1 MDLRVNLDKVKKI
14 LKNNIILNKI
24 KSNKIAKS
32 SSKYNNAIEEIN
44 KNHNHAWDKEIE
56 LRNID
61 NLEKEALFYRGN
73 VITYKEMFSKR
84 NLVAASLLN
93 LGLKKG
99 DTIPLCMSNTPEFVY
114 TILAASLIGAKVKI
128 FGSHFEKDFI
138 KELLQDTNK
147 SVFIA
152 TSDNYLELEDIV
164 KDMGYSKI
172 VVASLSE
179 SLKDGVDLFY
189 DFDKKYHSF
198 KPYES
203 EDTISFSEFL
213 DLGKNRQ
220 VERADVTLSDDFLVT
235 YTSGSTIVGLPKEIV
250 QQHKSL
256 IVMGRLHD
264 HDLSG
269 LPKMKNV
276 RMLAHIPTYS
286 NTDVITSM
294 SDPLSQGCSV
304 ALEPIYD
311 RDFFNTSLVIN
322 RPNAVAATRSFWIHA
337 ALKYQ
342 EEFPNIKQRG
352 LLIPI
357 SVGENTSLGEEKLIN
372 KFLKEVEAGRD
383 RLPVPAVLSMG
394 GGDCE
399 HGGIYFSL
407 YHAYK
412 SKIAGTKKYGLIPFK
427 GLSQA
432 VLDKEGNHITDGS
445 AGRLVAI
452 GPTTMHEY
460 NNNEEAT
467 NNFFVKDKD
476 GNVYGDCKLWATIK
490 GDNRVILHG
499 RIGNDFV
506 LSDGSVVPCYLLAE
520 MIEDDSK
527 NILSCEV
534 VNVKDKDGV
543 ETPVVHYSLQPDC
556 KDQITT
562 IVLADRRLRKKL
574 PDELMDKVYYFRH
587 QDEFSLTGSGKRN
600 INDLNEQGLENAFSV
615 RVITKESVD
624 SKKSYVKK
632 I

>member
-1 MDLRVNLDKVKKI
+1 MNVRINIEKI
-14 LKNNIILNKI
+14 KELTKNNIILNKI
-24 KSNKIAKS
+24 RSNKIAKN
-32 SSKYNNAIEEIN
+32 SSKYNSAIEDIN
-44 KNHNHAWDKEIE
+44 KNHNHAWDREIE

-61 NLEKEALFYRGN
+61 NLKKEALFYRGN

-84 NLVAASLLN
+84 NLVAASLLE

-114 TILAASLIGAKVKI
+114 TILAASLIGARVKI
-128 FGSHFEKDFI
+128 FGSHFDKAYI
-138 KELLQDTNK
+138 KELLQDTSK
-147 SVFIA
+147 KVFIA
-152 TSDNYLELEDIV
+152 TDDNYLELKDIV
-164 KDMGYSKI
+164 KEMGYSKI
-172 VVASLSE
+172 VVSSLSE

-198 KPYES
+198 KPYQD
-203 EDTISFSEFL
+203 EDTISFGEFL
-213 DLGKNRQ
+213 TIGKNKQ
-220 VERADVTLSDDFLVT
+220 VERAKVTLDDDFLIT

-250 QQHKSL
+250 QQHRSL

-264 HDLSG
+264 YDLSG
-269 LPKMKNV
+269 LPKMKDV

-337 ALKYQ
+337 ALSYKK
-342 EEFPNIKQRG
+342 EFPNIDQRG
-352 LLIPI
+352 LFIPI

-372 KFLKEVEAGRD
+372 KFLKEVSAGKD
-383 RLPVPAVLSMG
+383 RLPISATLSMG

-412 SKIAGTKKYGLIPFK
+412 SKLACTKKYGLVPFK
-427 GLSQA
+427 GLNQA
-432 VLDKEGNHITDGS
+432 VLDEEGNHITDGS
-445 AGRLVAI
+445 VGRLVAI
-452 GPTTMHEY
+452 GPTTMREY

-467 NNFFVKDKD
+467 NKFFIHDSE
-476 GNVYGDCKLWATIK
+476 GNVYGDCKLWAAIK
-490 GDNRVILHG
+490 GDNRVIIHG
-499 RIGNDFV
+499 RIGNDFK
-506 LSDGSVVPCYLLAE
+506 LSDGSVVPSYSLAE
-520 MIEDDSK
+520 IVEEDSN

-534 VNVKDKDGV
+534 VNVKDENGV
-543 ETPVVHYSLQPDC
+543 DTPVVHYAFQPTC
-556 KDQITT
+556 KDKLSA
-562 IVLADRRLRKKL
+562 IVEANERLCANV
-574 PDELMDKVYYFRH
+574 PEELMQKMHYSPVK
-587 QDEFSLTGSGKRN
+587 DEFPLTGSGKRD
-600 INDLNEQGLENAFSV
+600 INSLTEQGLEDTFTLNYIAKSSNA
-615 RVITKESVD
+615 
-624 SKKSYVKK
+624 KKYTKK

>member
-1 MDLRVNLDKVKKI
+1 MNVRINIEKI
-14 LKNNIILNKI
+14 KELTKNNIILNKI
-24 KSNKIAKS
+24 RSNKIAKS
-32 SSKYNNAIEEIN
+32 SSKYNSAIEDIN
-44 KNHNHAWDKEIE
+44 KNHNHAWDREIE

-61 NLEKEALFYRGN
+61 NLKKEALFYRGN

-84 NLVAASLLN
+84 NLVAASLLE

-114 TILAASLIGAKVKI
+114 TILAASLIGARVKI
-128 FGSHFEKDFI
+128 FGSHFDKAYI
-138 KELLQDTNK
+138 KELLQDTSK
-147 SVFIA
+147 KVFIA
-152 TSDNYLELEDIV
+152 TDDNYLELKDIV
-164 KDMGYSKI
+164 KEMGYSKI
-172 VVASLSE
+172 VVSSLSE

-198 KPYES
+198 KPYQD
-203 EDTISFSEFL
+203 EDTISFGEFL
-213 DLGKNRQ
+213 TIGKNKQ
-220 VERADVTLSDDFLVT
+220 VERAKVTLDDDFLIT

-250 QQHKSL
+250 QQHRSL

-264 HDLSG
+264 YDLSG
-269 LPKMKNV
+269 LPKMKDV

-337 ALKYQ
+337 ALSYKK
-342 EEFPNIKQRG
+342 EFPNIDQRG
-352 LLIPI
+352 LFIPI

-372 KFLKEVEAGRD
+372 KFLKEVSVGKD
-383 RLPVPAVLSMG
+383 RLPISATLSMG

-412 SKIAGTKKYGLIPFK
+412 SKLACTKKYGLVPFK
-427 GLSQA
+427 GLNQA
-432 VLDKEGNHITDGS
+432 VLDEEGNHITDGS
-445 AGRLVAI
+445 VGRLVAI
-452 GPTTMHEY
+452 GPTTMREY

-467 NNFFVKDKD
+467 NKFFIHDSE
-476 GNVYGDCKLWATIK
+476 GNVYGDCKLWAAIK
-490 GDNRVILHG
+490 GDNRVIIHG
-499 RIGNDFV
+499 RIGNDFK
-506 LSDGSVVPCYLLAE
+506 LSDGSVVPSYSLAE
-520 MIEDDSK
+520 IIEEDSN

-534 VNVKDKDGV
+534 VNVKDENGV
-543 ETPVVHYSLQPDC
+543 DTPVAHYAFQPTCKDKLSAIVEANERLCANVPEELMQKMHYSPV
-556 KDQITT
+556 K
-562 IVLADRRLRKKL
+562 
-574 PDELMDKVYYFRH
+574 
-587 QDEFSLTGSGKRN
+587 DEFPLTGSGKRD
-600 INDLNEQGLENAFSV
+600 INSLTEQGLEDTFTLNYIAKSSNA
-615 RVITKESVD
+615 
-624 SKKSYVKK
+624 KKYTKK

>member
-1 MDLRVNLDKVKKI
+1 MNVRINIEKI
-14 LKNNIILNKI
+14 KELTKNNIILNKI
-24 KSNKIAKS
+24 RSNKIAKS
-32 SSKYNNAIEEIN
+32 SSKYNSAIEDIN
-44 KNHNHAWDKEIE
+44 KNHNHAWDREIE

-61 NLEKEALFYRGN
+61 NLKKEALFYRGN

-84 NLVAASLLN
+84 NLVAASLLE

-114 TILAASLIGAKVKI
+114 TILAASLLGARVKI
-128 FGSHFEKDFI
+128 FGSHFDKAYI
-138 KELLQDTNK
+138 KELLQDTSK
-147 SVFIA
+147 KVFIA
-152 TSDNYLELEDIV
+152 TDDNYLELKDIV
-164 KDMGYSKI
+164 KEMGYSKI
-172 VVASLSE
+172 VVSSLSE

-198 KPYES
+198 KPYQD
-203 EDTISFSEFL
+203 EDTISFGEFL
-213 DLGKNRQ
+213 TIGKNKQ
-220 VERADVTLSDDFLVT
+220 VERAKVTLDDDFLIT

-250 QQHKSL
+250 QQHRSL

-264 HDLSG
+264 YDLSG
-269 LPKMKNV
+269 LPKMKDV

-337 ALKYQ
+337 ALSYKK
-342 EEFPNIKQRG
+342 EFPNIDQRG
-352 LLIPI
+352 LFIPI

-372 KFLKEVEAGRD
+372 KFLKEVSAGKD
-383 RLPVPAVLSMG
+383 RLPISATLSMG

-412 SKIAGTKKYGLIPFK
+412 SKLACTKKYGLVPFK
-427 GLSQA
+427 GLNQA
-432 VLDKEGNHITDGS
+432 VLDEEGNHITDGS
-445 AGRLVAI
+445 VGRLVAI
-452 GPTTMHEY
+452 GPTTMREY

-467 NNFFVKDKD
+467 NKFFIHDSE
-476 GNVYGDCKLWATIK
+476 GNVYGDCKLWAAIK
-490 GDNRVILHG
+490 GDNRVIIHG
-499 RIGNDFV
+499 RIGNDFK
-506 LSDGSVVPCYLLAE
+506 LSDGSVVPSYSLAE
-520 MIEDDSK
+520 IVEEDSN

-534 VNVKDKDGV
+534 VNVKDENGV
-543 ETPVVHYSLQPDC
+543 DTPVAHYAFQPTCKDKLSAIIEANERLCANVPEELMQKMHYSPV
-556 KDQITT
+556 K
-562 IVLADRRLRKKL
+562 
-574 PDELMDKVYYFRH
+574 
-587 QDEFSLTGSGKRN
+587 DEFPLTGSGKRD
-600 INDLNEQGLENAFSV
+600 INSLTEQGLEDTFTLNYIAKSSNA
-615 RVITKESVD
+615 
-624 SKKSYVKK
+624 KKYTKK

>member
-1 MDLRVNLDKVKKI
+1 MNVRINIEKI
-14 LKNNIILNKI
+14 KELTKNNIILNKI
-24 KSNKIAKS
+24 RSNKIAKS
-32 SSKYNNAIEEIN
+32 SSKYNSAIEDIN
-44 KNHNHAWDKEIE
+44 KNHNHAWDREIE

-61 NLEKEALFYRGN
+61 NLKKEALFYRGN

-84 NLVAASLLN
+84 NLVAVSLLE

-114 TILAASLIGAKVKI
+114 TILATSLIGARVKI
-128 FGSHFEKDFI
+128 FGSHFDKAYI
-138 KELLQDTNK
+138 KELLQDTSK
-147 SVFIA
+147 KVFIA
-152 TSDNYLELEDIV
+152 TDDNYLELKDIV
-164 KDMGYSKI
+164 KEMGYSKI
-172 VVASLSE
+172 VVSSLSE

-198 KPYES
+198 KPYQD
-203 EDTISFSEFL
+203 EDTISFGEFL
-213 DLGKNRQ
+213 TIGKNKQ
-220 VERADVTLSDDFLVT
+220 VERAKVTLDDDFLIT

-250 QQHKSL
+250 QQHRSL

-264 HDLSG
+264 YDLSG
-269 LPKMKNV
+269 LPKMKDV

-337 ALKYQ
+337 ALSYKK
-342 EEFPNIKQRG
+342 EFPNIDQRG
-352 LLIPI
+352 LFIPI

-372 KFLKEVEAGRD
+372 KFLKEVSAGKD
-383 RLPVPAVLSMG
+383 RLPISATLSMG

-412 SKIAGTKKYGLIPFK
+412 SKLACTKKYGLVPFK
-427 GLSQA
+427 GLNQA
-432 VLDKEGNHITDGS
+432 VLDEEGNHITDGS
-445 AGRLVAI
+445 VGRLVAI
-452 GPTTMHEY
+452 GPTTMREY

-467 NNFFVKDKD
+467 NKFFIHDSE
-476 GNVYGDCKLWATIK
+476 GNVYGDCKLWAAIK
-490 GDNRVILHG
+490 GDNRVIIHG
-499 RIGNDFV
+499 RIGNDFK
-506 LSDGSVVPCYLLAE
+506 LSDGSVVPSYSLAE
-520 MIEDDSK
+520 IVEEDSN

-534 VNVKDKDGV
+534 VNVKDENGV
-543 ETPVVHYSLQPDC
+543 DTPVAHYAFQPTCKDKLSAIVEANERLCANVPEELMQKMHYSPV
-556 KDQITT
+556 K
-562 IVLADRRLRKKL
+562 
-574 PDELMDKVYYFRH
+574 
-587 QDEFSLTGSGKRN
+587 DEFPLTGSGKRD
-600 INDLNEQGLENAFSV
+600 INSLTEQGLEDTFTLNYIAKSSNA
-615 RVITKESVD
+615 
-624 SKKSYVKK
+624 KKYTKK

>member
-1 MDLRVNLDKVKKI
+1 MNVRINIEKI
-14 LKNNIILNKI
+14 KELTKNNIILNKI
-24 KSNKIAKS
+24 RSNKIAKS
-32 SSKYNNAIEEIN
+32 SSKYNSAIEDIN
-44 KNHNHAWDKEIE
+44 KNHNHAWDREIE

-61 NLEKEALFYRGN
+61 NLKKEALFYRGN

-84 NLVAASLLN
+84 NLVAASLLE

-114 TILAASLIGAKVKI
+114 TILAASLIGARVKI
-128 FGSHFEKDFI
+128 FGSHFDKAYI
-138 KELLQDTNK
+138 KELLQDTSK
-147 SVFIA
+147 KVFIA
-152 TSDNYLELEDIV
+152 TDDNYLELKDIV
-164 KDMGYSKI
+164 KEMGYSKI
-172 VVASLSE
+172 VVSSLSE

-198 KPYES
+198 KPYQD
-203 EDTISFSEFL
+203 EDTISFGEFL
-213 DLGKNRQ
+213 TIGKNKQ
-220 VERADVTLSDDFLVT
+220 VERAKVTLDDDFLIT

-250 QQHKSL
+250 QQHRSL

-264 HDLSG
+264 YDLSG
-269 LPKMKNV
+269 LPKMKDV

-337 ALKYQ
+337 SLSYKK
-342 EEFPNIKQRG
+342 EFPNIDQRG
-352 LLIPI
+352 LFIPI

-372 KFLKEVEAGRD
+372 KFLKEVSAGKD
-383 RLPVPAVLSMG
+383 RLPISATLSMG

-412 SKIAGTKKYGLIPFK
+412 SKLACTKKYGLVPFK
-427 GLSQA
+427 GLNQA
-432 VLDKEGNHITDGS
+432 VLDEEGNHITDGS
-445 AGRLVAI
+445 VGRLVAI
-452 GPTTMHEY
+452 GPTTMREY

-467 NNFFVKDKD
+467 NKFFIHDSE
-476 GNVYGDCKLWATIK
+476 GNVYGDCKLWAAIK
-490 GDNRVILHG
+490 GDNRVIIHG
-499 RIGNDFV
+499 RIGNDFK
-506 LSDGSVVPCYLLAE
+506 LSDGSVVPSYSLAE
-520 MIEDDSK
+520 IVEEDSN

-534 VNVKDKDGV
+534 VNVKDENGV
-543 ETPVVHYSLQPDC
+543 DTPVAHYAFQPTCKDKLSAIVEANERLCANVPEELMQKMHYSPV
-556 KDQITT
+556 K
-562 IVLADRRLRKKL
+562 
-574 PDELMDKVYYFRH
+574 
-587 QDEFSLTGSGKRN
+587 DEFPLTGSGKRD
-600 INDLNEQGLENAFSV
+600 INSLTEQGLEDTFTLNYIAKSSNA
-615 RVITKESVD
+615 
-624 SKKSYVKK
+624 KKYTKK

>member
-1 MDLRVNLDKVKKI
+1 MNVRINIEKI
-14 LKNNIILNKI
+14 KELTKNNIILNKI
-24 KSNKIAKS
+24 RSNKIAKS
-32 SSKYNNAIEEIN
+32 SSKYNSAIEDIN
-44 KNHNHAWDKEIE
+44 KNHNHAWDREIE

-61 NLEKEALFYRGN
+61 NLKKEALFYRGN

-84 NLVAASLLN
+84 NIVAASLLE

-114 TILAASLIGAKVKI
+114 TILAASLIGARVKI
-128 FGSHFEKDFI
+128 FGSHFDKAYI
-138 KELLQDTNK
+138 KELLQDTSK
-147 SVFIA
+147 KVFIA
-152 TSDNYLELEDIV
+152 TDDNYLELKDIV
-164 KDMGYSKI
+164 KEMGYSKI
-172 VVASLSE
+172 VVSSLSE

-198 KPYES
+198 KPYQD
-203 EDTISFSEFL
+203 EDTISFGEFL
-213 DLGKNRQ
+213 TIGKNKQ
-220 VERADVTLSDDFLVT
+220 VERAKVTLDDDFLIT

-250 QQHKSL
+250 QQHRSL

-264 HDLSG
+264 YDLSG
-269 LPKMKNV
+269 LPKMKDV

-337 ALKYQ
+337 ALSYKK
-342 EEFPNIKQRG
+342 EFPNIDQRG
-352 LLIPI
+352 LFIPI

-372 KFLKEVEAGRD
+372 KFLKEVSAGKD
-383 RLPVPAVLSMG
+383 RLPISATLSMG

-412 SKIAGTKKYGLIPFK
+412 SKLACTKKYGLVPFK
-427 GLSQA
+427 GLNQA
-432 VLDKEGNHITDGS
+432 VLDEEGNHITDGS
-445 AGRLVAI
+445 VGRLVAI
-452 GPTTMHEY
+452 GPTTMREY

-467 NNFFVKDKD
+467 NKFFIHDSE
-476 GNVYGDCKLWATIK
+476 GNVYGDCKLWAAIK
-490 GDNRVILHG
+490 GDNRVIIHG
-499 RIGNDFV
+499 RIGNDFK
-506 LSDGSVVPCYLLAE
+506 LSDGSVVPSYSLAE
-520 MIEDDSK
+520 IVEEDSN

-534 VNVKDKDGV
+534 VNVKDENGV
-543 ETPVVHYSLQPDC
+543 DTPVAHYAFQPTCKDKLSAIIEANERLCANVPEELMQKMHYSPV
-556 KDQITT
+556 K
-562 IVLADRRLRKKL
+562 
-574 PDELMDKVYYFRH
+574 
-587 QDEFSLTGSGKRN
+587 DEFPLTGSGKRD
-600 INDLNEQGLENAFSV
+600 INSLTEQGLEDTFTLNYIAKSSNA
-615 RVITKESVD
+615 
-624 SKKSYVKK
+624 KKYTKK